1 MSIKFLRILLF
12 FTISILEITNVLAGS
27 RNTFLS
33 DSAHDTLRISI
44 KDAILMALE
53 RNPSFS
59 IQRLEPKIAGT
70 NVSEQ
75 FATYEPKLNFVGN
88 KSKNKSQR
96 FLGSRPDPF
105 ELTTD
110 RYQYDITLTQAL
122 PTGTTVAANASIAGT
137 LSNIY
142 QDQFSGGYEFTITQA
157 LLRGF
162 GFGANLANIRRAK
175 IDLEISNA
183 ELKSYAENLV
193 ADVENAY
200 WTLLLTAQEINIRKR
215 SLELAQRQLKES
227 EERLAVGKLPV
238 LELAAV
244 HAEVATRQEALID
257 VQSRYEQARL
267 QLLFLLNPAEQAS
280 WSTIPIPLDQPL
292 IPLDSLDAVTSHET
306 IALKYRSD
314 LKQAQLMMR
323 MGEIEI
329 SRTKNGLL
337 PQLDFFITLGRTSY
351 ATAFKDGL
359 PDLKSPFYDI
369 IMGVNFEF
377 PVINQR
383 ARAQSRRAVYSR
395 EQMELSLKNMERLI
409 QRDVRSAYIEVIR
422 SRQLIIATRV
432 TRELQDKKLEAEQ
445 EKFRV
450 GKSTNYLVLQAQR
463 DFISSQLDEARST
476 VEHLNALINLY
487 VMEGTL
493 LERRGINAI
502 SETE

>member
-1 MSIKFLRILLF
+1 MFIKSATAKIFLAI
-12 FTISILEITNVLAGS
+12 V
-27 RNTFLS
+27 FLS
-33 DSAHDTLRISI
+33 IATVFAADTNLFLSETGEDTLRITL
-44 KDAILMALE
+44 KDAIFMALE
-53 RNPSFS
+53 RNPSFL

-75 FATYEPKLNFVGN
+75 LSTYDPKLNIVGN
-88 KSKNKSQR
+88 KSKNKTQR

-110 RYQYDITLTQAL
+110 RYQYDVTLSQAL
-122 PTGTTVAANASIAGT
+122 PTGTIVSANANVAGT
-137 LSNIY
+137 LSSIY
-142 QDQFSGGYEFTITQA
+142 QDQFSGGYELTVTQS

-162 GFGANLANIRRAK
+162 GFGANLANIRHAK
-175 IDLEISNA
+175 RDLEISTA
-183 ELKSYAENLV
+183 ELKSFAENLV

-200 WTLLLTAQEINIRKR
+200 WTLLLTAQEINIRRR

-267 QLLFLLNPAEQAS
+267 QFLFLLNPEEQVS
-280 WSTIPIPLDQPL
+280 WSTIPILLDQPF
-292 IPLDSLDAVTSHET
+292 IPKDSLDNIATHEAV
-306 IALKYRSD
+306 ALKYRSD
-314 LKQAQLMMR
+314 LKQAQLMMK

-329 SRTKNGLL
+329 SRTRNGLL
-337 PQLDFFITLGRTSY
+337 PQLDFFITLSRTSY
-351 ATAFKDGL
+351 AKSFKEGL

-377 PVINQR
+377 PVLNQR
-383 ARAQSRRAVYSR
+383 ARAQSRRALYSH
-395 EQMELSLKNMERLI
+395 EQLELAMKNMERLI

-422 SRQLIIATRV
+422 SKQQTVATRV

-450 GKSTNYLVLQAQR
+450 GKSTNFLVLQAQR
-463 DFISSQLDEARST
+463 DFISSQLDEAQAM
-476 VEHLNALINLY
+476 VAYLNALINLY

-493 LERRGINAI
+493 LERRGINA
-502 SETE
+502 TEVSN

>member
-1 MSIKFLRILLF
+1 MSIKQLKIFIFL
-12 FTISILEITNVLAGS
+12 ISVLGIHALLAGEV
-27 RNTFLS
+27 NPFLLKS
-33 DSAHDTLRISI
+33 NQDTLKITV

-59 IQRLEPKIAGT
+59 IQRLAPKIAET
-70 NVSEQ
+70 IESEQ
-75 FATYEPKLNFVGN
+75 LATYEPKLNIVGN

-110 RYQYDITLTQAL
+110 RYQYDLSLTQML
-122 PTGTTVAANASIAGT
+122 PTGTTINANANIAAT
-137 LSNIY
+137 LSSIY
-142 QDQFSGGYEFTITQA
+142 KDQFSGTYEITVTQA

-162 GFGANLANIRRAK
+162 GLSANLANIRQAK
-175 IDLEISNA
+175 LDLEISNA
-183 ELKSYAENLV
+183 ELKSFAENLV

-200 WTLLLTAQEINIRKR
+200 WTLLLTAQEIDIRTR
-215 SLELAQRQLKES
+215 SLQLAQQQLKES

-280 WSTIPIPLDQPL
+280 WSTIPVPVDQPF
-292 IPLDSLDAVTSHET
+292 IPVDTLDTITNHEAV
-306 IALKYRSD
+306 ALKYRSD

-323 MGEIEI
+323 SGEIEI

-351 ATAFKDGL
+351 ATSFKEGL
-359 PDLKSPFYDI
+359 PDLKSPFYDVI
-369 IMGVNFEF
+369 LGVNFEF
-377 PVINQR
+377 PVINKR
-383 ARAQSRRAVYSR
+383 ARAQSRRAVYSH

-422 SRQLIIATRV
+422 SRQQIVATRV
-432 TRELQDKKLEAEQ
+432 TRELQEKKLEAEQ

-450 GKSTNYLVLQAQR
+450 GKSTNFLVLQAQR
-463 DFISSQLDEARST
+463 DFISSQLDEARSM
-476 VEHLNALINLY
+476 VAYLNALINLY

-502 SETE
+502 ATSE